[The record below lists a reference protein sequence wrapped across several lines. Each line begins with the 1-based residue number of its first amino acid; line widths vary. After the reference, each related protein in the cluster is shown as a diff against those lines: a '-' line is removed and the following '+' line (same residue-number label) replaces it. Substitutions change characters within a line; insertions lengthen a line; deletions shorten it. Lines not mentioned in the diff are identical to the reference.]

1 MKHTVLKTL
10 CIVSGLFALANLIRL
25 ILGIVLLLQEMASGM
40 GIIGGADTPTI
51 LFWLAWFVGGS
62 SIFWWLLGSLAVFI
76 VTLILLRKK
85 K

>member
-10 CIVSGLFALANLIRL
+10 CIVSGVYSLVLAARL
-25 ILGIVLLLQEMASGM
+25 IGNIIFIYSQASQGM
-40 GIIGGADTPTI
+40 GIIGGADGPMLALLLNQSGT
-51 LFWLAWFVGGS
+51 FWLLV
-62 SIFWWLLGSLAVFI
+62 SLAVFI